1 MAMSQ
6 TFWYSAII
14 KTSNLSYRCPVGEQY
29 IRFKVVAESANGDIL
44 AESNEISIWNFDIEN
59 FDITILY
66 WYNWTTLG
74 FRSKWVYDLY
84 KIYEKNTLIGETEDP
99 LLEVPYKITKNKT
112 WDIYV
117 EGYIKNNGDYI
128 LWWVSRSVV
137 DLPTRDKSD
146 YKISVIIPVY
156 NAEVFL
162 PRTIDSILSSSMS
175 NIEII
180 LVDDGS
186 TDDSFK
192 ICNWYA
198 KKFPCVS
205 VIKQKNQRVA
215 VARNT
220 WVAAAKW
227 EYIWFVDNDD
237 LVHPYMYEN
246 LYNVCQD
253 EKTDIAIAT
262 TIIRND
268 INSKELCLNMPNK
281 KEKVIIYTYDEVI
294 KNMHNKDNMYF
305 VAVWNKIVKRSVA
318 EKIKFPTNYPN
329 NIVLYEDSAYTPTL
343 YSYIDKFALCKDAY
357 YIWDKRKQ
365 KTVGTASTMHKK
377 ESADDVRKSFI
388 YAHLY
393 PIYNCWKKHKE
404 LCIYAAFRRLI
415 ESYDKFK
422 TSSPLLDYWN
432 EKLREIIK
440 KEKLM
445 ENKLIMNDEHLREVV
460 NKLID

>member
-1 MAMSQ
+1 M
-6 TFWYSAII
+6 
-14 KTSNLSYRCPVGEQY
+14 
-29 IRFKVVAESANGDIL
+29 
-44 AESNEISIWNFDIEN
+44 
-59 FDITILY
+59 
-66 WYNWTTLG
+66 
-74 FRSKWVYDLY
+74 
-84 KIYEKNTLIGETEDP
+84 
-99 LLEVPYKITKNKT
+99 
-112 WDIYV
+112 
-117 EGYIKNNGDYI
+117 
-128 LWWVSRSVV
+128 
-137 DLPTRDKSD
+137 
-146 YKISVIIPVY
+146 
-156 NAEVFL
+156 
-162 PRTIDSILSSSMS
+162 
-175 NIEII
+175 
-180 LVDDGS
+180 
-186 TDDSFK
+186 
-192 ICNWYA
+192 
-198 KKFPCVS
+198 
-205 VIKQKNQRVA
+205 
-215 VARNT
+215 

-227 EYIWFVDNDD
+227 DFIGFVDNDD

-246 LYNVCQD
+246 LYNVCQK
-253 EKTDIAIAT
+253 EKLDIAIAT

-281 KEKVIIYTYDEVI
+281 KEKVIVYTYDEVI

-318 EKIKFPTNYPN
+318 EKIKFPTEYPN

-404 LCIYAAFRRLI
+404 LCCYAAFKRLI
-415 ESYDKFK
+415 ESYDKFNAG
-422 TSSPLLDYWN
+422 SSLYNYWN
-432 EKLREIIK
+432 KKLTEVIE